1 MKLLYGHFQKLQHAT
16 IAKEHDVNTGYYLIE
31 ADDIGRGLENVGGN
45 QPQHQKKIDRSM
57 VGKIVRVNVFADGY
71 ANREIHKVE
80 FFCGFSERDV
90 MIREKV
96 SEIRRRQA
104 DAEDQ
109 E

>member
-1 MKLLYGHFQKLQHAT
+1 MKLLYGHFQKLEHAT
-16 IAKEHDVNTGYYLIE
+16 ISKKYDVNTSYFLIE
-31 ADDIGRGLENVGGN
+31 TQDIGRDLENVGGN

-57 VGKIVRVNVFADGY
+57 VGKIVRVNVFSDGY
-71 ANREIHKVE
+71 TNREIHKLE

-96 SEIRRRQA
+96 SDIRRRQA
-104 DAEDQ
+104 AAEDQ

>member
-1 MKLLYGHFQKLQHAT
+1 MKLLYGHFQKLEHAT
-16 IAKEHDVNTGYYLIE
+16 ISKVHDVNTCYFLIE
-31 ADDIGRGLENVGGN
+31 VDDIGRDLANVGGN

-96 SEIRRRQA
+96 SDIRRRQA